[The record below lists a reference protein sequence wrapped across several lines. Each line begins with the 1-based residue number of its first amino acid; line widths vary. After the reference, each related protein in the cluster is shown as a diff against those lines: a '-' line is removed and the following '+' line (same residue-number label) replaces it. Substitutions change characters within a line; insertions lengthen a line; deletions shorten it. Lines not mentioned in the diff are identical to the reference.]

1 MEVDLD
7 YPEEL
12 LDYHK
17 DFPMAPEKIKV
28 KQEILSPYSRKDA
41 KKFGIKTGTINKLT
55 SNLMLKKAM

>member
-1 MEVDLD
+1 
-7 YPEEL
+7 
-12 LDYHK
+12 
-17 DFPMAPEKIKV
+17 MAPEKIKV